1 MESPVSALFLLSS
14 WQREA
19 GGTASLRILRLCLP
33 QLALSAL
40 SMLTQ
45 HIVPSGWETLGLLSK
60 NNLGSWQ
67 GGTRSVEELANE
79 CGRSGREVSF

>member
-1 MESPVSALFLLSS
+1 METLVSALFLQSS

-19 GGTASLRILRLCLP
+19 RGTASLRILRLCFP
-33 QLALSAL
+33 QLALLAS

-45 HIVPSGWETLGLLSK
+45 HIVPSGWETLGLLPK

-67 GGTRSVEELANE
+67 GGI
-79 CGRSGREVSF
+79 GVSARVGQ